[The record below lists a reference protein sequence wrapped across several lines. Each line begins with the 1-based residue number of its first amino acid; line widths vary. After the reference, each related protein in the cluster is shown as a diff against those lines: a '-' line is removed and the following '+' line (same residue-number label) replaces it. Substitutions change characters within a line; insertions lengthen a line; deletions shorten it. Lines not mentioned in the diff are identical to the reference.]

1 MFGVSTWK
9 DDEKKRGPQFEELCK
24 TIKGPESED
33 GSVLKDGDV
42 KQADVDAA
50 FAHGLGL
57 IGHGNLK
64 VAMLV
69 GIRDEV
75 ILEKLDSKT
84 LHVNKLTFSCSFP
97 SQSTTNDPPDQ
108 NMNAMG
114 QSPAARAILHR

>member
-1 MFGVSTWK
+1 VQNYQGPRV
-9 DDEKKRGPQFEELCK
+9 RGWERFERWR
-24 TIKGPESED
+24 
-33 GSVLKDGDV
+33 DV

-84 LHVNKLTFSCSFP
+84 LHVNKLTSS
-97 SQSTTNDPPDQ
+97 
-108 NMNAMG
+108 
-114 QSPAARAILHR
+114 